1 MPPLRWSL
9 PARLRRDYG
18 EIALAAAA
26 ALYAL
31 TLGLLRLEPI
41 EIGGDAINKW
51 HFARQWFYRFDFS
64 DVVWDHH
71 LSRFGVN
78 VPVGLTQ
85 LVFGREAD
93 VYYVPAT
100 AVLVSVALVTYLIGR
115 MAHGK
120 AAGVLAT
127 LWFMSFPSWVRA
139 GSQITPDAFGAVYVG
154 IATLCL
160 LMYARVERHRLVWL
174 CASALALGF
183 SYLAKEPFA
192 SFVGGGMIATYL
204 ISRNLRHTALYA
216 AVPIG
221 LFLVESIFYR
231 LVSDYSSRLALVSTT
246 HGRRPIIIKSFFDVF
261 GRFTTLPDYWHV
273 LLAVALVGALALPF
287 LVADRRKIWPLI
299 WLPLVFFAFY
309 TFAIRRLNPISLW
322 SRFMSRYLDVGV
334 PFAAVLASVFLVA
347 LVFFLARRFV
357 PRALEFLDHHARFG
371 WIAGCVVFF
380 LFGLRAYV
388 KDPPGPRHPIA
399 TTRKIHAVLNDTYR
413 RGLPIVA
420 PRGDTDTKRRTLK
433 AAYKLYLDDDLLA
446 VNGKLL
452 NYADIPTPEGRL
464 VKRGV
469 AASNPGC
476 ELEIW
481 ASGRFLRLSR
491 MTPLPSNCVAK
502 PL

>member
-31 TLGLLRLEPI
+31 TLGMLRLEPI

-51 HFARQWFYRFDFS
+51 HFARQWFYDFDITQ
-64 DVVWDHH
+64 VVWDHH

-78 VPVGLTQ
+78 VPVWLTQ
-85 LVFGREAD
+85 VVFGREAGA
-93 VYYVPAT
+93 YYVPAT
-100 AVLVSVALVTYLIGR
+100 AVLVSVALLVYVIGR

-127 LWFMSFPSWVRA
+127 IWFMSFPSWVRA

-154 IATLCL
+154 LGMICL
-160 LMYARVERHRLVWL
+160 LVYARVERHRLAWL

-204 ISRNLRHTALYA
+204 ISRNWRHAALYA

-221 LFLVESIFYR
+221 LFALETIFYR
-231 LVSDYSSRLALVSTT
+231 SVSDYSSRFQLVSTT
-246 HGRRPIIIKSFFDVF
+246 HGKKPIIIKSFFDVF
-261 GRFTTLPDYWHV
+261 GRFTTLPDYWH
-273 LLAVALVGALALPF
+273 LLLLVALTGAVAGPF
-287 LVADRRKIWPLI
+287 LVADRKKLWPLI

-334 PFAAVLASVFLVA
+334 PFAAVLASVFLAA
-347 LVFFLARRFV
+347 LLFFLVRRFF
-357 PRALEFLDHHARFG
+357 PAALEFHERYARFG
-371 WIAGCVVFF
+371 WIAGCAVFL
-380 LFGLRAYV
+380 LFGVRAYL
-388 KDPPGPRHPIA
+388 KDPPNARHPIA
-399 TTRKIHAVLNDTYR
+399 TTRKIHDVLNDTYR

-446 VNGKLL
+446 VDGRLP
-452 NYADIPTPEGRL
+452 NYAEVPTPEGRL
-464 VKRGV
+464 VKRG
-469 AASNPGC
+469 AATKNPGC

-491 MTPLPSNCVAK
+491 MTPLPKNCVAK
-502 PL
+502 RL